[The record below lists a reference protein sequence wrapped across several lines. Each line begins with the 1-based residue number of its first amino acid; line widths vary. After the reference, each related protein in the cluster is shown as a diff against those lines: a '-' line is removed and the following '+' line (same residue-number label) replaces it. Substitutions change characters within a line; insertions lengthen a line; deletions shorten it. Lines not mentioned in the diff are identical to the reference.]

1 MKAKSDR
8 LKTLWLCLLLAGI
21 TFIAFE
27 RVRVNEFVNYDDD
40 KYVTKNP
47 YVNEGLSRESIV
59 WAFTESHA
67 SNWHPLT
74 WISHM
79 IDCRLFGTNAAGHHL
94 VNLLLHIANTIL
106 LFLLLKWMTGS
117 LWPSAFVAAAFALH
131 PLHVESVAWIAER
144 KDVLSTF
151 FWMLTLWAYIRYAH
165 RPGIIRYI
173 LVMAGLCL
181 GLMAKPMVVTLPFVL
196 LLLDYWPLRRFS
208 WQKDEPGP
216 TGDQLHQ
223 PVFITASTARLIG
236 EKIPLIALAALS
248 SVITFIVQQRG
259 GAMVQIEH
267 IPLNLRIP
275 NALVSYVSYLGKMA
289 WPVNLAPLYPFR
301 ISGIPMWQP
310 ISAFAVLLTISAMA
324 LWLGRKRGYL
334 AVGWFWY
341 IGTLV
346 PVIGLVQVGVQSM
359 ADRYTYLPSIGIS
372 IMIAWSFAELVAKR
386 RTLRA
391 AVSTVAVLLCLIMT
405 AATHKQVRYWK
416 DDLALFEH
424 ACQTAPTNYIMQ
436 NNLGITLKAHQR
448 FTEAIEHFKV
458 ALQLKKDS
466 YEVHFNL
473 ANVLKDTADYDG
485 AMYHYRKALKI
496 EANANTHHS
505 MAMALFEQKKPG
517 EAVSH
522 YRAALKLDPEL
533 VRARYDLAVA
543 LTQLKKYD
551 EAVEQFRLLL
561 LAHPDDAD
569 LYCNL
574 GVVLNSNGQ
583 KDEATA
589 AYRKALEIDPQ
600 HDRAL
605 RAIKQIQP

>member
-1 MKAKSDR
+1 MKANSDR
-8 LKTLWLCLLLAGI
+8 LKTLWLCLLLAGV
-21 TFIAFE
+21 TFVAFE

-47 YVNEGLSRESIV
+47 HVNEGLSRESIV

-79 IDCRLFGTNAAGHHL
+79 IDCRLFGTNAAGHHIT
-94 VNLLLHIANTIL
+94 NLLLHVANTIL

-117 LWPSAFVAAAFALH
+117 LWPSVFAAVAFAIH
-131 PLHVESVAWIAER
+131 PLGVESVAWIAER

-151 FWMLTLWAYIRYAH
+151 FWMLTLWAYIRYA
-165 RPGIIRYI
+165 RRAGIIRYL

-196 LLLDYWPLRRFS
+196 LLLDYWPLGRFS
-208 WQKDEPGP
+208 WQKDESGP
-216 TGDQLHQ
+216 LSDQLHR
-223 PVFITASTARLIG
+223 PVFPAASTARLIG

-275 NALVSYVSYLGKMA
+275 NALVSYVSYLGKMV
-289 WPVNLAPLYPFR
+289 WPVNLAPLYPF
-301 ISGIPMWQP
+301 STAGIPMWQP
-310 ISAFAVLLTISAMA
+310 IAAFAVLLAMTT
-324 LWLGRKRGYL
+324 LVLCLVRKRGYL

-341 IGTLV
+341 LGTLV

-372 IMIAWSFAELVAKR
+372 IMIAWAFAELVARR
-386 RTLRA
+386 RTLRP
-391 AVSTVAVLLCLIMT
+391 AVSTVAVLLCLLMLIGT
-405 AATHKQVRYWK
+405 RKQVRYWR
-416 DDLALFEH
+416 DNITLFEH

-436 NNLGITLKAHQR
+436 NNLGITLKEHQR
-448 FTEAIEHFKV
+448 FAEAIEHFKI

-496 EANANTHHS
+496 EEKANVHHS
-505 MAMALFEQKKPG
+505 MAMALFEQKEFD

-522 YRAALKLDPEL
+522 YRAAVKIDPDF

-543 LTQLKKYD
+543 LTQLKKYE
-551 EAVEQFRLLL
+551 EAIEQFRLLL
-561 LAHPDDAD
+561 LTHPDDAD

-574 GVVLNSNGQ
+574 GVVLSYNGQ
-583 KDEATA
+583 KNEASA
-589 AYRKALEIDPQ
+589 AYRKALEIDPK

-605 RAIKQIQP
+605 KATR